1 MGLTAYLSIV
11 GNWNLFHMQAK
22 TVAINEIE
30 ISVFVYFLKTG

>member
-11 GNWNLFHMQAK
+11 GNWNLFYMQAK

-30 ISVFVYFLKTG
+30 ISVFMYF

>member
-22 TVAINEIE
+22 IVAINEIE
-30 ISVFVYFLKTG
+30 ISVFMYF